1 MKHLIAFILLWC
13 GMSNSTAFCQVQE
26 AAKPKTLAQHENGLM
41 ASVDSM
47 NRIAVLDERIEFCH
61 DFIKKLSAMLKEP
74 KSFDYP
80 FETLSKK
87 VHIIYPEDKSFR
99 IFNWPVEYAPARF
112 RYYGAIQR
120 ADGKVFPLLD
130 HSDKVEDLET
140 KGLMENKNWYGQE
153 YYRILT
159 QKAANGQTI
168 YFLLGVNHNNL
179 NTSVKVLEPMTFKGD
194 QVVFG
199 GDYFQNGR
207 VRKVIEYQKGAQVSF
222 NWDAE
227 RGMVIYNV
235 LESEVNQPKR
245 KHTMVPNGEIDGLKW
260 NGSQWVMQRNLVPI
274 MKLKDGQAPV
284 NGVIPTN

>member
-1 MKHLIAFILLWC
+1 MLLC
-13 GMSNSTAFCQVQE
+13 GISNHTVFGQTNE
-26 AAKPKTLAQHENGLM
+26 IAKPKTLEQHENGLL
-41 ASVDSM
+41 AAVDSM
-47 NRIAVLDERIEFCH
+47 NRIAILDERIAYCH

-74 KSFDYP
+74 KSFDYS
-80 FETLSKK
+80 FAQLSKK

-112 RYYGAIQR
+112 RYYGAVQR

-130 HSDKVEDLET
+130 HSDKVEDVAI
-140 KGLMENKNWYGQE
+140 KGQMENKNWYGQE
-153 YYRILT
+153 YYKVLT
-159 QKAANGQTI
+159 QKNANGQVI

-179 NTSVKVLEPMTFKGD
+179 TTSVKLLEPMTFKGD
-194 QVVFG
+194 QIVFG
-199 GDYFQNGR
+199 GDYFQNGKQR
-207 VRKVIEYQKGAQVSF
+207 MAIEYQKGAQVSL
-222 NWDAE
+222 NWDNE

-260 NGSQWVMQRNLVPI
+260 NGSQWSLQKNLVPI
-274 MKLKDGQAPV
+274 MKLKDGQAPL